1 MTEEIEVTDK
11 VVKQTR
17 NFYMTV
23 TAAIVAIGVGGH
35 YVTEYLESEIKQGIH
50 NKIDQLKKEIEVDF
64 YGEPKADFMARPVVD
79 LEGIAH
85 GNQENYVA
93 PVITKHRNKDRSW
106 TESTLSKYTIPFDDQ
121 DLGLV
126 TIEVLDSS
134 NVPKETIDT
143 KIMGTCSLKTKA
155 REVSPKTYKA
165 FAADI
170 DVKSCLEYSL
180 LHKL

>member
-85 GNQENYVA
+85 GNHETYVA
-93 PVITKHRNKDRSW
+93 PVITEHSTKYKSW
-106 TESTLSKYTIPFDDQ
+106 TESTLSMYIVPFKDQ
-121 DLGLV
+121 DLGFV

-143 KIMGTCSLKTKA
+143 KITNKCLVTTKA